1 MWIFGLAAIYWA
13 TWKIHNRICFEKVLL
28 RNVFEAT
35 FSVVSFM
42 RYWTGMQSED
52 TQRMISMGVNLMVN
66 TAMKLMHGRSNS
78 AVPLTIRDVAQE
90 EDEEVENPVV
100 LMEEDQ

>member
-1 MWIFGLAAIYWA
+1 M
-13 TWKIHNRICFEKVLL
+13 

-42 RYWTGMQSED
+42 RYWAGMQLED

-66 TAMKLMHGRSNS
+66 TAMKLMRGRSNS

-100 LMEEDQ
+100 WMEEDP

>member
-1 MWIFGLAAIYWA
+1 MWMFGLAAICWA
-13 TWKIHNRICFEKVLL
+13 TWKIRNIICFEKVLL
-28 RNVFEAT
+28 RNIFEAT

-42 RYWTGMQSED
+42 RYWAGMQSEE

-66 TAMKLMHGRSNS
+66 TAMKLMRGRSNS

-90 EDEEVENPVV
+90 EGEEVENPMVR
-100 LMEEDQ
+100 MEEDS